1 MFAFLLSVHILAA
14 IIGLGPTFSFAFLG
28 IMSEKQPAAARA
40 LQETILVVSTRLVI
54 PLVVILGLSGILLIG
69 NTHDNLSKNPWLG
82 AGIILYVLVLA
93 AAIFYQVPV
102 QKKILARLGPGGGP
116 GGGPGAAPAGMADPQ
131 VRKLANGQ
139 RIVGIAMGL
148 AIVVTAVLM
157 IWKPGAGA

>member
-40 LQETILVVSTRLVI
+40 LQEAILVISTRLVI

-69 NTHDNLSKNPWLG
+69 NTHVDLSKNPWLG
-82 AGIILYVLVLA
+82 AGITLYVLVLA
-93 AAIFYQVPV
+93 ASIFYQVPT
-102 QKKILARLGPGGGP
+102 QKKILALVGPTGG
-116 GGGPGAAPAGMADPQ
+116 MDQPQ

-139 RIVGIAMGL
+139 RTVGIATGL
-148 AIVVTAVLM
+148 AVVVTAVLM
-157 IWKPGAGA
+157 VWKPGAGA

>member
-40 LQETILVVSTRLVI
+40 LQEAILVISTRLVI

-69 NTHDNLSKNPWLG
+69 NTHVDLSKNPWLG

-93 AAIFYQVPV
+93 ASIFYQVPT
-102 QKKILARLGPGGGP
+102 QKKILALVGPTGG
-116 GGGPGAAPAGMADPQ
+116 MDQPQ

-139 RIVGIAMGL
+139 RTVGIATGL
-148 AIVVTAVLM
+148 AVVVTAVLM
-157 IWKPGAGA
+157 VWKPGAGA

>member
-28 IMSEKQPAAARA
+28 IMSERQPAVARA
-40 LQETILVVSTRLVI
+40 LQEAILVISTRLVI
-54 PLVVILGLSGILLIG
+54 PLVVILGLSGILLIS
-69 NTHDNLSKNPWLG
+69 NTHVDLSKNPWLG

-93 AAIFYQVPV
+93 ASIFYQVPT
-102 QKKILARLGPGGGP
+102 QKKILALVGPTGG
-116 GGGPGAAPAGMADPQ
+116 MDQPQ

-157 IWKPGAGA
+157 VWKPGAGA

>member
-28 IMSEKQPAAARA
+28 ILSERQPAAARA
-40 LQETILVVSTRLVI
+40 LQEAILVISTRLVI

-69 NTHDNLSKNPWLG
+69 NTHVDLSKNPWLG

-93 AAIFYQVPV
+93 ASIFYQVPT
-102 QKKILARLGPGGGP
+102 QKKILALVGPTGG
-116 GGGPGAAPAGMADPQ
+116 MDQPQ

-139 RIVGIAMGL
+139 RSVGIAMGL
-148 AIVVTAVLM
+148 AVVVTAVLM
-157 IWKPGAGA
+157 VWKPGAGA

>member
-82 AGIILYVLVLA
+82 AGIILYVLVLG

-116 GGGPGAAPAGMADPQ
+116 GAVPAGMADPQ

-148 AIVVTAVLM
+148 VIVVTAVLM

>member
-28 IMSEKQPAAARA
+28 ILTERQPAAARA
-40 LQETILVVSTRLVI
+40 LQEAILVISTRLVI
-54 PLVVILGLSGILLIG
+54 PVVVILGLSGILLIS
-69 NTHDNLSKNPWLG
+69 NTHVDLSKNPWLG

-93 AAIFYQVPV
+93 ASLFYQVPT
-102 QKKILARLGPGGGP
+102 QKKILALVGPTGG
-116 GGGPGAAPAGMADPQ
+116 MDQPQ

-157 IWKPGAGA
+157 VWKPGAGA

>member
-116 GGGPGAAPAGMADPQ
+116 GVGPGGMADPQ

-139 RIVGIAMGL
+139 RIAGIAMGL
-148 AIVVTAVLM
+148 AVIVTAVLM

>member
-102 QKKILARLGPGGGP
+102 QRKILVRLGP
-116 GGGPGAAPAGMADPQ
+116 GGGPGAAPADMADPQ

-139 RIVGIAMGL
+139 RTVGIAMGL
-148 AIVVTAVLM
+148 AVIVTAVLM

>member
-28 IMSEKQPAAARA
+28 IMSERQPAAARA
-40 LQETILVVSTRLVI
+40 LQEAILVISTRLVI

-69 NTHDNLSKNPWLG
+69 NTHVDLSKNPWLG

-93 AAIFYQVPV
+93 ASIFYQVPT
-102 QKKILARLGPGGGP
+102 QKKILALVGPTGGMDQP
-116 GGGPGAAPAGMADPQ
+116 P

-139 RIVGIAMGL
+139 RSVGIAMGL
-148 AIVVTAVLM
+148 AVVVTAVLM
-157 IWKPGAGA
+157 VWKPGAGA

>member
-40 LQETILVVSTRLVI
+40 LQETILAVSTRLVI

-116 GGGPGAAPAGMADPQ
+116 GVGPGGMADPQ

-139 RIVGIAMGL
+139 RIAGIAMGL
-148 AIVVTAVLM
+148 AVIVTAVLM

>member
-40 LQETILVVSTRLVI
+40 LQETILLISTRLVI
-54 PLVVILGLSGILLIG
+54 PLVVILGLSGVLLIG

-82 AGIILYVLVLA
+82 AGIVLYVLVLA
-93 AAIFYQVPV
+93 TAIFYQVPT
-102 QKKILARLGPGGGP
+102 QKKIIALLGPTGGVDQP
-116 GGGPGAAPAGMADPQ
+116 E

-139 RIVGIAMGL
+139 RAVGIAMGL
-148 AIVVTAVLM
+148 AVVVTAVLM
-157 IWKPGAGA
+157 VWKPGAGA

>member
-28 IMSEKQPAAARA
+28 IMSERQPAAARA
-40 LQETILVVSTRLVI
+40 LQEAILVISTRLVI

-102 QKKILARLGPGGGP
+102 QRKILVRLGP
-116 GGGPGAAPAGMADPQ
+116 GGGPGAAPADMADPQ

-139 RIVGIAMGL
+139 RTVGIAMGL
-148 AIVVTAVLM
+148 AVI
-157 IWKPGAGA
+157 

>member
-28 IMSEKQPAAARA
+28 ILSERQPAAARA
-40 LQETILVVSTRLVI
+40 LQEAILVISTRLVI
-54 PLVVILGLSGILLIG
+54 PLVVILGLSGVLLIS
-69 NTHDNLSKNPWLG
+69 NTHVDFSKNPWLG

-102 QKKILARLGPGGGP
+102 QRKILARLGP

-139 RIVGIAMGL
+139 RTVGIAMGL
-148 AIVVTAVLM
+148 AVIVTAVLM

>member
-28 IMSEKQPAAARA
+28 ILSERQPAAARA
-40 LQETILVVSTRLVI
+40 LQEAILVTSTRLVI
-54 PLVVILGLSGILLIG
+54 PVIVILGLSGILLIS
-69 NTHDNLSKNPWLG
+69 NTHIDLSKNPWLG

-93 AAIFYQVPV
+93 ASIFYQVPT
-102 QKKILARLGPGGGP
+102 QKKILALLGPGGGP
-116 GGGPGAAPAGMADPQ
+116 GSGPSGMEHPQ

-139 RIVGIAMGL
+139 RVVGITMGL

-157 IWKPGAGA
+157 VWKPGAGA

>member
-1 MFAFLLSVHILAA
+1 MLAFLLSVHVLGA

-40 LQETILVVSTRLVI
+40 LQETMLMISTRLVI
-54 PLVVILGLSGILLIG
+54 PLVVILGLSGVFLIG
-69 NTHDNLSKNPWLG
+69 NTHITLSKNPWLG

-93 AAIFYQVPV
+93 AAIFYQVPT
-102 QKKILARLGPGGGP
+102 QKKILALLGPSGGMDN
-116 GGGPGAAPAGMADPQ
+116 PA
-131 VRKLANGQ
+131 VRKLAMGQ

-148 AIVVTAVLM
+148 SVVVVAVLM